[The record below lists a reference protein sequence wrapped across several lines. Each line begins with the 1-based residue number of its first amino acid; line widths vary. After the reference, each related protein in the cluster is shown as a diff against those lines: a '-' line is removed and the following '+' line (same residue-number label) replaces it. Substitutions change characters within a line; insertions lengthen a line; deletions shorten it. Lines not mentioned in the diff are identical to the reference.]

1 MAENE
6 TADETEERTPR
17 VGLLQYLL
25 LALIALSFSGVL
37 YNLPERWAA
46 LSAIDFTTLIGH
58 FGKVGDT
65 TFVGTGGYGA
75 RQGFMFA
82 MAICP
87 CVMFA
92 MGVLELAEHYGVSL
106 AAKAALTPVMKLIC
120 GVSGAAGLAII
131 ASLQVTDAGA
141 ALTRVAYD
149 KGLITGHE
157 RTALVAWQYAAA
169 APLANYFVLISPFF
183 YLYSVPIWVPLV
195 VILLCKCIGA
205 HLTRLAVEL
214 LEHSKKQPA
223 G

>member
-1 MAENE
+1 MAED
-6 TADETEERTPR
+6 TDTSSPR
-17 VGLLQYLL
+17 DDHVGLAQYLL

-46 LSAIDFTTLIGH
+46 LSAIDFTTLIGD
-58 FGKVGDT
+58 FGKIDGSHS
-65 TFVGTGGYGA
+65 FVGSGGYGA

-106 AAKAALTPVMKLIC
+106 AAKIVLTPVMRLIC

-141 ALTRVAYD
+141 ALTRLAYD
-149 KGLITGHE
+149 RGTVTSRE

-183 YLYSVPIWVPLV
+183 HVYTVPIWVPLAV
-195 VILLCKCIGA
+195 VLLCKCIGA
-205 HLTRLAVEL
+205 HATRLAVEL
-214 LEHSKKQPA
+214 IERR
-223 G
+223 